1 MTKTT
6 SDWADMV
13 RQSGA
18 LQTDTT
24 VSATLTGL
32 TAEGGEVTTVTVPA
46 IEVPSI
52 SSSAMMVELSVSQW
66 LGKKKDRK
74 ASKQVTDA
82 NNAET
87 GVANVH
93 KKLLGGCAELEKVH
107 DLTGNIRNEHY
118 RMTMPWLDTGVRLL
132 PTKIY
137 FNYHTKMT
145 EREQTWREA
154 VNAFLAAY
162 DWEIS
167 QAEARLGDLFNRNE
181 YPTADQLSGKFSFSI
196 NYIPMPEGGDFRLDI
211 STEGNTQLA
220 DHYQK
225 FFKDRIENSY
235 KEVWERLHKVL
246 SRMSERL
253 DYTGKEDKKTFRDS
267 LVENVLEMT
276 PLLDTFNIT
285 GSSQMSAMQRK
296 LEETMHGITPEAL
309 RDDDHLRRSTKRS
322 VDDIIKSLPSL
333 DV

>member
-6 SDWADMV
+6 SDWCDMV

-24 VSATLTGL
+24 VSATLTN
-32 TAEGGEVTTVTVPA
+32 TAPE

-52 SSSAMMVELSVSQW
+52 SSSAMMVELSISQW

-74 ASKQVTDA
+74 ASKQVTDD

-93 KKLLGGCAELEKVH
+93 KKLLGGCKELKAVH

-118 RMTMPWLDTGVRLL
+118 TLTMPWFDTGVRLL

-137 FNYHTKMT
+137 FNYHTRITAAQT
-145 EREQTWREA
+145 EWLKT
-154 VNAFLAAY
+154 VDAFLTAY

-167 QAEARLGDLFNRNE
+167 QAEARLGDLFNRAE

-196 NYIPMPEGGDFRLDI
+196 NYIPMPESGDFRLDI
-211 STEGNTQLA
+211 GNQGNTQLA
-220 DHYQK
+220 DHYQT
-225 FFKDRIENSY
+225 FYADRIENSY
-235 KEVWERLHKVL
+235 KEVWTRVYTAL
-246 SRMSERL
+246 SKMSERL

-267 LVENVLEMT
+267 LVENVLEIT
-276 PLLDTFNIT
+276 PLLDTFNVT
-285 GSSQMSAMQRK
+285 GSSQMSEMKRK

-309 RDDDHLRRSTKRS
+309 RDDDHLRRETKRN

>member
-1 MTKTT
+1 MEKIPE
-6 SDWADMV
+6 S
-13 RQSGA
+13 
-18 LQTDTT
+18 
-24 VSATLTGL
+24 VSATLTN
-32 TAEGGEVTTVTVPA
+32 TAPE

-52 SSSAMMVELSVSQW
+52 SSSAMMVELSISQW

-74 ASKQVTDA
+74 ASKQVTDD

-93 KKLLGGCAELEKVH
+93 KKLLGGCVELEAVH

-118 RMTMPWLDTGVRLL
+118 RLTMPWLDTGVRLL
-132 PTKIY
+132 PTKAY
-137 FNYHTKMT
+137 FDYHKMMT
-145 EREQTWREA
+145 EHEQNWHNKVST
-154 VNAFLAAY
+154 FLAAY

-167 QAEARLGDLFNRNE
+167 QAEARLGDLFNRAE

-196 NYIPMPEGGDFRLDI
+196 NYIPMPESGDFRLDI
-211 STEGNTQLA
+211 GNQGNTQLA
-220 DHYQK
+220 DHYQT
-225 FFKDRIENSY
+225 FYADRIENSY
-235 KEVWERLHKVL
+235 KEVWTRVYTAL
-246 SRMSERL
+246 SKMSERL

-267 LVENVLEMT
+267 LVENVLEIT
-276 PLLDTFNIT
+276 PLLDTFNVT
-285 GSSQMSAMQRK
+285 GSSQMSEMKRK

-309 RDDDHLRRSTKRS
+309 RDDDHLRRETKRN

>member
-1 MTKTT
+1 MEKIPE
-6 SDWADMV
+6 S
-13 RQSGA
+13 
-18 LQTDTT
+18 
-24 VSATLTGL
+24 VSATLTN
-32 TAEGGEVTTVTVPA
+32 TAPE

-52 SSSAMMVELSVSQW
+52 SSSAMMVELSISQW

-74 ASKQVTDA
+74 ASKQVTDD

-118 RMTMPWLDTGVRLL
+118 RLTMPWLDTGVRLL
-132 PTKIY
+132 PTKAY
-137 FNYHTKMT
+137 FDYHKMMT
-145 EREQTWREA
+145 EHEQNWHNKVST
-154 VNAFLAAY
+154 FLAAY

-167 QAEARLGDLFNRNE
+167 QAEARLGDLFNRAE

-196 NYIPMPEGGDFRLDI
+196 NYIPMPESGDFRLDI
-211 STEGNTQLA
+211 GNQGNTQLA
-220 DHYQK
+220 DHYQT
-225 FFKDRIENSY
+225 FYADRIENSY
-235 KEVWERLHKVL
+235 KEVWTRVYTAL
-246 SRMSERL
+246 SKMSERL

-267 LVENVLEMT
+267 LVENVLEIT
-276 PLLDTFNIT
+276 PLLDTFNVT
-285 GSSQMSAMQRK
+285 GSSQMSEMKRK

-309 RDDDHLRRSTKRS
+309 RDDDHLRRETKRN

>member
-1 MTKTT
+1 MEKIPE
-6 SDWADMV
+6 S
-13 RQSGA
+13 
-18 LQTDTT
+18 
-24 VSATLTGL
+24 VSAALTN
-32 TAEGGEVTTVTVPA
+32 TAPE

-52 SSSAMMVELSVSQW
+52 SSSAMMVELSISQW

-74 ASKQVTDA
+74 ASKQVTDD

-93 KKLLGGCAELEKVH
+93 KKLLGGCVELEAVH

-118 RMTMPWLDTGVRLL
+118 RLTMPWLDTGVRLL
-132 PTKIY
+132 PTKAY
-137 FNYHTKMT
+137 FDYHKMMT
-145 EREQTWREA
+145 EHEQNWHNKVST
-154 VNAFLAAY
+154 FLTAY

-167 QAEARLGDLFNRNE
+167 QAEARLGDLFNRAE

-196 NYIPMPEGGDFRLDI
+196 NYIPMPESGDFRLDI
-211 STEGNTQLA
+211 GNQGNTQLA
-220 DHYQK
+220 DHYQT
-225 FFKDRIENSY
+225 FYADRIENSY
-235 KEVWERLHKVL
+235 KEVWTRVYTAL
-246 SRMSERL
+246 SKMSERL

-267 LVENVLEMT
+267 LVENVLEIT
-276 PLLDTFNIT
+276 PLLDTFNVT
-285 GSSQMSAMQRK
+285 GSSQMSEMKRK

-309 RDDDHLRRSTKRS
+309 RDDDHLRRETKRN

>member
-1 MTKTT
+1 MTRTT
-6 SDWADMV
+6 SDWCDMV

-24 VSATLTGL
+24 VSAALTN
-32 TAEGGEVTTVTVPA
+32 TAPE

-74 ASKQVTDA
+74 ASKQVTDD

-93 KKLLGGCAELEKVH
+93 KKLLGGCAELEAVH

-118 RMTMPWLDTGVRLL
+118 RLTMPWLDTGVRLL
-132 PTKIY
+132 PTKAY
-137 FNYHTKMT
+137 FDYHKMMT
-145 EREQTWREA
+145 EHEQNWHNKVST
-154 VNAFLAAY
+154 FLAAY

-167 QAEARLGDLFNRNE
+167 QAEARLGDLFNRAE

-196 NYIPMPEGGDFRLDI
+196 NYIPMPESGDFRLDI
-211 STEGNTQLA
+211 GNQGNTQLA
-220 DHYQK
+220 DHYQT
-225 FFKDRIENSY
+225 FYADRIENSY
-235 KEVWERLHKVL
+235 KEVWTRVYTAL
-246 SRMSERL
+246 SKMSERL

-267 LVENVLEMT
+267 LVENVLEIT
-276 PLLDTFNIT
+276 PLLDTFNVT
-285 GSSQMSAMQRK
+285 GSSQMSEMKRK

-309 RDDDHLRRSTKRS
+309 RDDDHLRRETKRN

>member
-1 MTKTT
+1 MEKIPE
-6 SDWADMV
+6 S
-13 RQSGA
+13 
-18 LQTDTT
+18 
-24 VSATLTGL
+24 VSATLTN
-32 TAEGGEVTTVTVPA
+32 TAPE

-52 SSSAMMVELSVSQW
+52 SSSAMMVELSISQW

-74 ASKQVTDA
+74 ASKQVTDD

-93 KKLLGGCAELEKVH
+93 KKLLGGCVELEAVH

-118 RMTMPWLDTGVRLL
+118 RLTMPWLDTGVRLL
-132 PTKIY
+132 PTKAY
-137 FNYHTKMT
+137 FDYHKMMT
-145 EREQTWREA
+145 EHEQNWHNKVST
-154 VNAFLAAY
+154 FLTAY

-167 QAEARLGDLFNRNE
+167 QAEARLGDLFNRAE

-196 NYIPMPEGGDFRLDI
+196 NYIPMPESGDFRLDI
-211 STEGNTQLA
+211 GNQGNTQLA
-220 DHYQK
+220 DHYQT
-225 FFKDRIENSY
+225 FYADRIENSY
-235 KEVWERLHKVL
+235 KEVWTRVYTAL
-246 SRMSERL
+246 SKMSERL

-267 LVENVLEMT
+267 LVENVLEIT
-276 PLLDTFNIT
+276 PLLDTFNVT
-285 GSSQMSAMQRK
+285 GSSQMSEMKRK

-309 RDDDHLRRSTKRS
+309 RDDDHLRRETKRN

>member
-1 MTKTT
+1 MEKIPE
-6 SDWADMV
+6 S
-13 RQSGA
+13 
-18 LQTDTT
+18 
-24 VSATLTGL
+24 VSATLTN
-32 TAEGGEVTTVTVPA
+32 TAPE

-52 SSSAMMVELSVSQW
+52 SSSAMMVELSISQW

-74 ASKQVTDA
+74 ASKQVTDD

-93 KKLLGGCAELEKVH
+93 KKLLGGCVELEAVH

-118 RMTMPWLDTGVRLL
+118 RLTMPWLDTGVRLL
-132 PTKIY
+132 PTKAY
-137 FNYHTKMT
+137 FDYHKMMT
-145 EREQTWREA
+145 EHEQNWHNKVST
-154 VNAFLAAY
+154 FLAAY

-167 QAEARLGDLFNRNE
+167 QAEARLGDLFNRAE

-211 STEGNTQLA
+211 GNEGNTQLA

-253 DYTGKEDKKTFRDS
+253 DYAGGEDKKTFRDS
-267 LVENVLEMT
+267 LVENVLGMT

-296 LEETMHGITPEAL
+296 LEETMHGITPDAL
-309 RDDDHLRRSTKRS
+309 RDDDYLRRSTKRS
-322 VDDIIKSLPSL
+322 VDDIINSLPSL

>member
-1 MTKTT
+1 MTSKL
-6 SDWADMV
+6 WQEMNVEEKEEYNLKAD
-13 RQSGA
+13 A
-18 LQTDTT
+18 LLLHKLITPAVSAALTDT
-24 VSATLTGL
+24 AP
-32 TAEGGEVTTVTVPA
+32 E

-52 SSSAMMVELSVSQW
+52 SSSAMMVELSISQW

-74 ASKQVTDA
+74 ASKKVTDD

-93 KKLLGGCAELEKVH
+93 KKLLGGCVELEAVH

-118 RMTMPWLDTGVRLL
+118 RLTMPWLDTGVRLL
-132 PTKIY
+132 PTKAY
-137 FNYHTKMT
+137 FDYHKMMT
-145 EREQTWREA
+145 EHEQNWHNKVST
-154 VNAFLAAY
+154 FLAAY

-167 QAEARLGDLFNRNE
+167 QAEARLGDLFNRAE

-196 NYIPMPEGGDFRLDI
+196 NYIPMPESGDFRLDI
-211 STEGNTQLA
+211 GNQGNTQLA
-220 DHYQK
+220 DHYQT
-225 FFKDRIENSY
+225 FYADRIENSY
-235 KEVWERLHKVL
+235 KEVWTRVYTAL
-246 SRMSERL
+246 SKMSERL

-267 LVENVLEMT
+267 LVENVLEIT
-276 PLLDTFNIT
+276 PLLDTFNVT
-285 GSSQMSAMQRK
+285 GSSQMSEMKRK

-309 RDDDHLRRSTKRS
+309 RDDDHLRRETKRN

>member
-1 MTKTT
+1 MTRTT
-6 SDWADMV
+6 SDWCDMV

-24 VSATLTGL
+24 VSAALTN
-32 TAEGGEVTTVTVPA
+32 TAPE

-74 ASKQVTDA
+74 ASKQVTDD

-93 KKLLGGCAELEKVH
+93 KKLLGGCVELEAVH

-118 RMTMPWLDTGVRLL
+118 RLTMPWLDTGVRLL
-132 PTKIY
+132 PTKAY
-137 FNYHTKMT
+137 FDYHKMMTAAQT
-145 EREQTWREA
+145 EWLKT
-154 VNAFLAAY
+154 VDAFLAAY

-167 QAEARLGDLFNRNE
+167 QAEARLGDLFNRAE

-211 STEGNTQLA
+211 GNEGNTQLA
-220 DHYQK
+220 DHYQT
-225 FFKDRIENSY
+225 FYADRIENSY
-235 KEVWERLHKVL
+235 KEVWTRVYTAL
-246 SRMSERL
+246 SKMSERL

-267 LVENVLEMT
+267 LVENVLEIT
-276 PLLDTFNIT
+276 PLLDTFNVT
-285 GSSQMSAMQRK
+285 GSSQMSEMKRK

-309 RDDDHLRRSTKRS
+309 RDDDHLRRETKRN